1 MGRGSGAAQVYA
13 WGGNSFGQLGL
24 GDGLD
29 QQHSPQRVNVLDSR
43 RVSTIAC
50 GAYHTLAL
58 AADGSVIVFGL
69 NTKGQ
74 LGVYDWDIRTNADG
88 FKLPATIPARAM
100 DGPVVSIAAGE
111 EHSIAMTAGGSVY
124 TWGSNEHGQLG
135 RPLLSGST
143 YDNVPRRLESIPS
156 SLSELHQLAAV
167 AAGYQVSFALTSDA
181 WTYAPSANRTLTPT
195 VGPTR
200 SPTSKPPRTRIP
212 TRAPSAPAS
221 RAPASKSP
229 TSRTP
234 TAHPTT
240 DVPTTQPTGTPLA
253 RPTRV
258 PSIGRTV
265 APVPVSTVTS
275 AMPSSGSAA
284 PVALSQPPVE
294 SVRPGA
300 VVAVVAV
307 ILASALL
314 LATLVR
320 HRRHLL
326 VRAAPLCRV
335 SVWPEPCV

>member
-200 SPTSKPPRTRIP
+200 SPTSKPR
-212 TRAPSAPAS
+212 SAAQRES
-221 RAPASKSP
+221 CSCSP
-229 TSRTP
+229 
-234 TAHPTT
+234 
-240 DVPTTQPTGTPLA
+240 GFA
-253 RPTRV
+253 RPTCRGV
-258 PSIGRTV
+258 PSPC
-265 APVPVSTVTS
+265 ATS
-275 AMPSSGSAA
+275 A
-284 PVALSQPPVE
+284 
-294 SVRPGA
+294 
-300 VVAVVAV
+300 
-307 ILASALL
+307 
-314 LATLVR
+314 
-320 HRRHLL
+320 RR
-326 VRAAPLCRV
+326 
-335 SVWPEPCV
+335 ST